1 MNEAQPNGC
10 KIRRRVCMACFV
22 CPQRQGRR
30 QRRRQNAYSSD
41 VVVMEFVTI
50 NLIPSVYMKCTATAF
65 QGIPN
70 NAVSDDDAVDFISI
84 RGLV

>member
-1 MNEAQPNGC
+1 MYGL
-10 KIRRRVCMACFV
+10 FV

-30 QRRRQNAYSSD
+30 QRRRPNAYSSD